1 MCEKTEKQHELDK
14 RYLRMAAI
22 WAENSYC
29 KRRQVGALLVKDKM
43 IISDGYNGTPAGFEN
58 VCEDENNVTK
68 PYVLHAEANA
78 ITKVAASSNSSKGA
92 TIYVTSSPCIE
103 CAKLIIQSGIKR
115 VVYSENYRI
124 ADGCELLKRAGII
137 VDYIDLN
144 VFMDKN
150 KRLTVWLPV
159 IIAASI
165 ALGIFIGNHYL
176 SISQGKKRSYSSGNK
191 INAILDI
198 IDEQYVDTVSMSKL
212 VESTIP
218 KIFSELDPHSV
229 YIPAEDASVVNEEL
243 EGSFSGIGVS
253 FNMQTDTIL
262 VISVISG
269 GPAEKAGLLPFDRI
283 ISINDSIFSG
293 KKKNQGEIMKTLR
306 GAKNSTVKLGV
317 QRGNSPEL
325 LYFDVTRGDVPVN
338 SVDVSYEAAKGIGY
352 IKVSKFARNTYN
364 EFITA
369 IAKLKQAGCT
379 SFVIDLRGNT
389 GGYMDAAI
397 NMINEFMPEGR
408 LIVYTEGKS
417 FPRSDVYANGTGTCK
432 DAPIVVLTDEISAS
446 ASEIFSGAI
455 QDNDRGTIIG
465 RRTYGK
471 GLVQTQMSLSD
482 GSEMRLTIARYY
494 TPSGRCIQKKYEMGN
509 TDAYDQ
515 DIYNRYMHGEF
526 DSADSIKMD
535 DSLKYQTVGGRTVY
549 GGGGI
554 MPDIFIPRDTSGVTS
569 YYSNVV
575 NSGVLYLYALEYSDR
590 HREKLGSFK
599 TWEELYNYLQQQPLL
614 SDFVNF
620 AATKGIKRR
629 PTLINISGKLIENQL
644 QAYIVRNFFDEAGFY
659 PIFLKDDVTLL
670 RAIKILQEG
679 KSVPNAELLKQSAN
693 GDLHSQAG
701 PTKRYGLSKKRIFED
716 YLVRAIG

>member
-1 MCEKTEKQHELDK
+1 MKKTL
-14 RYLRMAAI
+14 
-22 WAENSYC
+22 WT
-29 KRRQVGALLVKDKM
+29 ALLFCLPWTAPAQRKGNMSEMEQSMRKLSM
-43 IISDGYNGTPAGFEN
+43 AQLAISS
-58 VCEDENNVTK
+58 
-68 PYVLHAEANA
+68 L
-78 ITKVAASSNSSKGA
+78 
-92 TIYVTSSPCIE
+92 
-103 CAKLIIQSGIKR
+103 
-115 VVYSENYRI
+115 
-124 ADGCELLKRAGII
+124 
-137 VDYIDLN
+137 
-144 VFMDKN
+144 
-150 KRLTVWLPV
+150 
-159 IIAASI
+159 
-165 ALGIFIGNHYL
+165 
-176 SISQGKKRSYSSGNK
+176 
-191 INAILDI
+191 
-198 IDEQYVDTVSMSKL
+198 YVDSVDEVKLTEDAINGMLSK
-212 VESTIP
+212 
-218 KIFSELDPHSV
+218 LDPHSS
-229 YIPAEDASVVNEEL
+229 YTNAEETKKMNEPL
-243 EGSFSGIGVS
+243 QGNFDGIGVQ
-253 FNMQTDTIL
+253 FNMLEDTLVVIQPVAKGPSEKVGIL
-262 VISVISG
+262 
-269 GPAEKAGLLPFDRI
+269 AGDRI
-283 ISINDSIFSG
+283 VSVNDTAIAGVKMSRE
-293 KKKNQGEIMKTLR
+293 EIMRRLR
-306 GAKNSTVKLGV
+306 GPRDTKVKLGV
-317 QRGNSPEL
+317 VRNGIKDRLE
-325 LYFDVTRGDVPVN
+325 FIVTRDKIPV
-338 SVDVSYEAAKGIGY
+338 STVDAAFMVTPTVGLIRLSSFGSTSHDEVKKA
-352 IKVSKFARNTYN
+352 IK
-364 EFITA
+364 
-369 IAKLKQAGCT
+369 
-379 SFVIDLRGNT
+379 DLQDQGMKDLILDLQQNG

-620 AATKGIKRR
+620 AATKGIQRR

>member
-1 MCEKTEKQHELDK
+1 
-14 RYLRMAAI
+14 
-22 WAENSYC
+22 
-29 KRRQVGALLVKDKM
+29 
-43 IISDGYNGTPAGFEN
+43 
-58 VCEDENNVTK
+58 
-68 PYVLHAEANA
+68 
-78 ITKVAASSNSSKGA
+78 
-92 TIYVTSSPCIE
+92 
-103 CAKLIIQSGIKR
+103 
-115 VVYSENYRI
+115 
-124 ADGCELLKRAGII
+124 
-137 VDYIDLN
+137 
-144 VFMDKN
+144 MDKN
-150 KRLTVWLPV
+150 KKLTVWLPV

-176 SISQGKKRSYSSGNK
+176 SLNQGKRRGYSSGNK

-198 IDEQYVDTVSMSKL
+198 IDEQYVDTVNMKDL
-212 VESTIP
+212 VEGAIP

-229 YIPAEDASVVNEEL
+229 YIPAEDATLVNEEL

-262 VISVISG
+262 VINVISG

-283 ISINDSIFSG
+283 ITINDSVYSG
-293 KKKNQGEIMKTLR
+293 NKSSQAKIMKTLR

-317 QRGNSPEL
+317 KRGNEPDL
-325 LYFDVTRGDVPVN
+325 LYFDVTRGDVPVH
-338 SVDVSYEAAKGIGY
+338 SVDVAYEAAEGIGY

-369 IAKLKQAGCT
+369 IAELKQKGCN
-379 SFVIDLRGNT
+379 SFVIDLRNNT
-389 GGYMDAAI
+389 GGYMEAAI

-432 DAPIVVLTDEISAS
+432 EAPIVVLTDEISAS
-446 ASEIFSGAI
+446 ASEIFAGAI
-455 QDNDRGTIIG
+455 QDNDRGLIIG

-471 GLVQTQMSLSD
+471 GLVQTQLGLSD
-482 GSEMRLTIARYY
+482 GSALRLTIARYY
-494 TPSGRCIQKKYEMGN
+494 TPSGRCIQKSYELGK
-509 TDAYDQ
+509 TDEYDQ

-535 DSLKYQTVGGRTVY
+535 DSLKYQTVQGRTVY

-575 NSGVLYLYALEYSDR
+575 NSGVLYLYALEYSDQN
-590 HREKLGSFK
+590 REKLSSFK
-599 TWEELYNYLQQQPLL
+599 TWQELYDYLQQQPLL
-614 SDFVNF
+614 YNFTNF
-620 AATKGIKRR
+620 AASKGIKKR

-659 PIFLKDDVTLL
+659 PIFLKDDVTLK
-670 RAIKILQEG
+670 RAIRVLEEG
-679 KSVPNAELLKQSAN
+679 KSIPTGETKKISD
-693 GDLHSQAG
+693 GISGSQTG
-701 PTKRYGLSKKRIFED
+701 LSKRYGLAKEKIFED
-716 YLVRAIG
+716 YIV